1 MGCECASLVSVLEDV
16 GPASVLCL
24 GDLTGVKSIVTHIT
38 EDLKL
43 LNLIEFVLVPK
54 SRFGNDLEDLG
65 LGHFV
70 CCVCEYYKPHGV
82 SVGHECDTL
91 VSGPAS
97 VIFFFL
103 ICPTGPL

>member
-1 MGCECASLVSVLEDV
+1 MGDECDSLVSVLEDV
-16 GPASVLCL
+16 GPAGVLCL
-24 GDLTGVKSIVTHIT
+24 GDLTGVEGVVAHVT

-43 LNLIEFVLVPK
+43 LNLIEFVFVPK
-54 SRFGNDLEDLG
+54 SRFGNDLENLS

-82 SVGHECDTL
+82 SVGRKCDTL

-103 ICPTGPL
+103 ICPTRPL